1 MSSAPSLSLS
11 PSVSYSSCFLSLPF
25 FSFTTPFALPLSNK
39 SHLIVHF
46 LSWPGAW
53 CQTSCMKCSFTAFP
67 ASTFVQRKNNK
78 KSHRAS
84 WTLWGF
90 FFSSFWRGGETALDS
105 LFVLPPCPLKGIL
118 QPSLVVTRED
128 LIFFSWLRKSCFCLA
143 FMDCYCKK
151 SWQWSCRGFQRSL
164 LKFGVL

>member
-1 MSSAPSLSLS
+1 MSLS
-11 PSVSYSSCFLSLPF
+11 PLSLPVLLF
-25 FSFTTPFALPLSNK
+25 PLALVPSPLLFHNLFALRLSNK

-67 ASTFVQRKNNK
+67 ASTFVQRENNK

-90 FFSSFWRGGETALDS
+90 FFSFFWRGGETALDS

-128 LIFFSWLRKSCFCLA
+128 LIFSHDWESHVSVWLLWIVIVKTWHRSWR
-143 FMDCYCKK
+143 D
-151 SWQWSCRGFQRSL
+151 FQRSL

>member
-1 MSSAPSLSLS
+1 MCHYPLPRSFSPPLFLFALFPS
-11 PSVSYSSCFLSLPF
+11 PLPF
-25 FSFTTPFALPLSNK
+25 HKPVALRLSNK

-53 CQTSCMKCSFTAFP
+53 CQTSCMKCSFTALP

-90 FFSSFWRGGETALDS
+90 FS
-105 LFVLPPCPLKGIL
+105 LPFEEEAKQPLIHCLFYCHVPLKEYSNRL
-118 QPSLVVTRED
+118 LSLHEKTS
-128 LIFFSWLRKSCFCLA
+128 FFSHDWKSRVSVWL
-143 FMDCYCKK
+143 FMDCYCLKK
-151 SWQWSCRGFQRSL
+151 
-164 LKFGVL
+164 

>member
-1 MSSAPSLSLS
+1 MFYLFSRILCSFIQNHVCSLLTCNYPLFHSSLSL
-11 PSVSYSSCFLSLPF
+11 FLF
-25 FSFTTPFALPLSNK
+25 PFALFPSPLLFHNPFARRLSNK

-90 FFSSFWRGGETALDS
+90 FFSFFLKRRRNSSWFIVCFTAMS
-105 LFVLPPCPLKGIL
+105 LKRNSATI
-118 QPSLVVTRED
+118 
-128 LIFFSWLRKSCFCLA
+128 
-143 FMDCYCKK
+143 
-151 SWQWSCRGFQRSL
+151 SCRYTRRPFFLVTEKVMFLSGFYGL
-164 LKFGVL
+164 LL